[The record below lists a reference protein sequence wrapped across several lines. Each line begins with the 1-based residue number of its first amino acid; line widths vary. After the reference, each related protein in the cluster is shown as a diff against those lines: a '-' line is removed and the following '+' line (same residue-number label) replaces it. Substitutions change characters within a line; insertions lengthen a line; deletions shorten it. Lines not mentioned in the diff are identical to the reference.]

1 MSTSTFSYTNDQIA
15 PIPDASNM
23 RMGIVVTE
31 WNNNITDHLLEGAI
45 KQFKEHGVAESN
57 ISISRVPG
65 SYELVYAAQQM
76 ARHGHVNAVVIIG
89 CVIRGDTPHF
99 DYICEGVTHG
109 IAELNARGDVPVI
122 FGLLTVNTQEQ
133 AEERAGGKL
142 GNKGEEFAIT
152 AIKMADFAWNFQN

>member
-1 MSTSTFSYTNDQIA
+1 M
-15 PIPDASNM
+15 
-23 RMGIVVTE
+23 
-31 WNNNITDHLLEGAI
+31 
-45 KQFKEHGVAESN
+45 
-57 ISISRVPG
+57 
-65 SYELVYAAQQM
+65 
-76 ARHGHVNAVVIIG
+76 
-89 CVIRGDTPHF
+89 
-99 DYICEGVTHG
+99 THG